1 MRTST
6 YLCLLLTCMLIS
18 CTPTQEKDSI
28 DYTAYVNPFIG
39 TDFTGNT
46 YPGAQAP
53 FGMVQLSPDNG
64 LPGWDRI
71 SGYFYPDSTIAG
83 FSHTHLSGTGAG
95 DLYDISFMPVTLPYK
110 EAEFPLGIHSKF
122 SHDEETATAGY
133 YQVRL
138 KDYDINV
145 ELTATERCGI
155 QRYTFPKAQ
164 SAIILNLKK
173 AMNWDFTND
182 SHIEVIDSVTI
193 QGYRFSDGWARD
205 QHIYF
210 RTRFSRPFEK
220 IEWDTTAIIK
230 DQKRIGTAVV
240 ARFDFNTTEGE
251 QILVSTA
258 ISGTSMEGAARN
270 LQAEVPEDNFDKY
283 LAQTKANWNRQ
294 LGKIEVKGDNKND
307 KVNFYTALYHS
318 MIAPTIYN
326 DVDGAYY
333 GPDKKVHQADGWT
346 NYSTFSLWDT
356 YRAAHPLFTYTEP
369 ERVNDM
375 VKSFIAFY
383 EQNGRLPVWNFY
395 GSETDMMIGY
405 HAVPV
410 IADAY
415 LKGIGDFDAEKALEA
430 CVNTANLDSYRGI
443 GLYKQLGY
451 IPYNVTDEHNAEN
464 WSLSKTLEYAF
475 DDYCIAEMAKKMNK
489 QDIAEAFY
497 QRAQNYKNVYNPT
510 TTFMQPRDDKGQFI
524 PDFKAEAYTPHICES
539 NGWQYL
545 WSVQHDVDGLISL
558 VGGKNKFAQ
567 KLDSM
572 FTYHPGAN
580 DELPIF
586 STGMIGQY
594 AHGNEPSH
602 HVIYLYNSIGR
613 SDRTQYYATK
623 VMNEL
628 YRNEP
633 AGLCG
638 NEDCGQMSA
647 WYVFSAIG
655 FYPVNPV
662 SGTYEIG
669 TPLFPEMQLHLA
681 NGKTFTVL
689 APNVSKENIYIQS
702 IKINGQPY
710 NQTYVT
716 HEQIMSGSTVE
727 FEMGKSPRIEKAVTE
742 QKDTATHTN

>member
-1 MRTST
+1 MRTPI
-6 YLCLLLTCMLIS
+6 YLCLLLTCMLVS
-18 CTPTQEKDSI
+18 CTHTQEKHET
-28 DYTAYVNPFIG
+28 DYTLYVNPFIG

-110 EAEFPLGIHSKF
+110 EAEAPLGIHSKF
-122 SHDEETATAGY
+122 SHEDESAYAGY

-138 KDYDINV
+138 KDYNINV

-155 QRYTFPKAQ
+155 QRYTFPEAQ
-164 SAIILNLKK
+164 SAIFLNLKK

-182 SHIEVIDSVTI
+182 SYIEKVDSVTI

-210 RTRFSRPFEK
+210 RTRFSKPFEK
-220 IEWDTTAIIK
+220 MELDTTAIIK
-230 DQKRIGTAVV
+230 DNKRIGTAVI
-240 ARFDFNTTEGE
+240 ARFDFNTKEGE
-251 QILVSTA
+251 QILVNTA
-258 ISGTSMEGAARN
+258 ISGTSMDGAAKN
-270 LQAEVPEDNFDKY
+270 LQAEVPENDFDKY
-283 LAQTKANWNRQ
+283 LAETKANWNRQ
-294 LGKIEVKGDNKND
+294 LGKIEVKGSNEDD

-333 GPDKKVHQADGWT
+333 GPDKKVHQADGWV

-375 VKSFIAFY
+375 IKSFIAFY
-383 EQNGRLPVWNFY
+383 EQNNRLPVWNFY

-415 LKGIGDFDAEKALEA
+415 LKGIGDFDAEKALNA
-430 CVNTANLDSYRGI
+430 CVATANLDSYRGI
-443 GLYKQLGY
+443 GLYKELGY
-451 IPYNVTDEHNAEN
+451 IPYNVTDHYNAEN
-464 WSLSKTLEYAF
+464 WSLSKSLEYAF
-475 DDYCIAEMAKKMNK
+475 DDYCIAEMAKKMGK
-489 QDIAEAFY
+489 QDIADTFY
-497 QRAQNYKNVYNPT
+497 KRSRNYRNLYNPET
-510 TTFMQPRDDKGQFI
+510 SFMQPRDDKGRFI
-524 PDFKAEAYTPHICES
+524 KGFKADDYTPHICES
-539 NGWQYL
+539 NGWQYF
-545 WSVQHDVDGLISL
+545 WSVQHDIDGLIDL
-558 VGGKNKFAQ
+558 VGGKNRFAE

-572 FTYHPGAN
+572 FTYHPAA
-580 DELPIF
+580 DAELPLF
-586 STGMIGQY
+586 STVMIGQY

-602 HVIYLYNSIGR
+602 HVIYLFNSIGFNE
-613 SDRTQYYATK
+613 RTQYYVAK

-628 YRNEP
+628 YKNEP

-647 WYVFSAIG
+647 WYVFSAMG

-662 SGTYEIG
+662 SGKYEIG
-669 TPLFPEMQLHLA
+669 TPLFPEMQLHLT

-689 APNVSKENIYIQS
+689 APNVNKKNIYIQS
-702 IKINGQPY
+702 TKVNGHPY
-710 NQTYVT
+710 DKTYIT
-716 HEQIMSGSTVE
+716 HEQIMSGATVE
-727 FEMGKSPRIEKAVTE
+727 FEMGSTPKTIGVIFEEKRP
-742 QKDTATHTN
+742 